1 MIDIE
6 AVMADFAVRQA
17 ERQTQVVEEIQQLKT
32 VILPRLQEAGIV
44 RVEIHFDGCGDSGA
58 VEECVCLDAAG
69 AGMAC
74 PDVSLQESE
83 ADKADRT
90 GTAELHSLGQALEQL
105 TYLALERHHPGWEIN
120 DGACGELVIDVAVA
134 TFVLDCSLRF
144 IATDDH
150 STEL

>member
-17 ERQTQVVEEIQQLKT
+17 EQQMQVAEEIQQLK
-32 VILPRLQEAGIV
+32 VAILPRLQEVGIA
-44 RVEIHFDGCGDSGA
+44 RVDIRFDGCGDSGA
-58 VEECVCLDAAG
+58 VEECACLDAAG
-69 AGMAC
+69 AGIPC
-74 PDVSLQESE
+74 PDVTLLEGE
-83 ADKADRT
+83 ADSVDRT
-90 GTAELHSLGQALEQL
+90 GSREPQSLGQALEQL

-120 DGACGELVIDVAVA
+120 DGACGELVIDVAAA

-144 IATDDH
+144 TATDDH

>member
-32 VILPRLQEAGIV
+32 AILPRLQDAAIA
-44 RVEIHFDGCGDSGA
+44 RVEIRFDGCGDSGA
-58 VEECVCLDAAG
+58 VEECVCLDATG
-69 AGMAC
+69 APMPC
-74 PDVSLQESE
+74 PDVTLLEGE

-90 GTAELHSLGQALEQL
+90 GSEQLHSLGQALERL

-120 DGACGELVIDVAVA
+120 DGACGELVIDVAEA
-134 TFVLDCSLRF
+134 IFVLDCSLRF
-144 IATDDH
+144 TATDDH

>member
-17 ERQTQVVEEIQQLKT
+17 ERQTEVAEEIQQLKAA
-32 VILPRLQEAGIV
+32 ILPRLQEAGIA
-44 RVEIHFDGCGDSGA
+44 RVEIRFDGCGDSGA
-58 VEECVCLDAAG
+58 VEECECLDAAG
-69 AGMAC
+69 AAIAC
-74 PDVSLQESE
+74 PDVTMPEGE
-83 ADKADRT
+83 ADKADGAGSKEPQT
-90 GTAELHSLGQALEQL
+90 LGEALEQL

-120 DGACGELVIDVAVA
+120 DGACGELVIDVAEA

-144 IATDDH
+144 TATDDH

>member
-17 ERQTQVVEEIQQLKT
+17 ERQMQVAEEIQQVK
-32 VILPRLQEAGIV
+32 VAILPRLQDAGIA
-44 RVEIHFDGCGDSGA
+44 RVEIRFDGCGDSGA
-58 VEECVCLDAAG
+58 VEECACLDAAG
-69 AGMAC
+69 AGIPC
-74 PDVSLQESE
+74 PDVTLLEGE
-83 ADKADRT
+83 AGSVDRT
-90 GTAELHSLGQALEQL
+90 GSREPQSLGQALEQL

-120 DGACGELVIDVAVA
+120 DGACGELVIDVAEA

-144 IATDDH
+144 TATDDH

>member
-17 ERQTQVVEEIQQLKT
+17 ERQMQVAEEIQQFKT
-32 VILPRLQEAGIV
+32 VILQRLQEAGIA
-44 RVEIHFDGCGDSGA
+44 RVEIRFDGCSDSGA

-69 AGMAC
+69 AAIEC
-74 PDVSLQESE
+74 PDVKLPEGEAHPADGAGSEQLQS
-83 ADKADRT
+83 
-90 GTAELHSLGQALEQL
+90 HGQALEQL
-105 TYLALERHHPGWEIN
+105 TYLALERHHLGWEIN
-120 DGACGELVIDVAVA
+120 DGACGELVIDVAEA

-144 IATDDH
+144 TAADDH

>member
-1 MIDIE
+1 MIDID
-6 AVMADFAVRQA
+6 AVMADFAVRHA

-32 VILPRLQEAGIV
+32 VILPRLKEAGIA
-44 RVEIHFDGCGDSGA
+44 RVEIRFDGCGDSGA

-69 AGMAC
+69 AGMPC

-83 ADKADRT
+83 ADKPDRT
-90 GTAELHSLGQALEQL
+90 GSAELHLLGQALEQL

-120 DGACGELVIDVAVA
+120 DGACGELVIDVPEA

-144 IATDDH
+144 TATDDH

>member
-32 VILPRLQEAGIV
+32 VILPRLKQAGIA
-44 RVEIHFDGCGDSGA
+44 RVEIRFDGCSDSGA

-69 AGMAC
+69 AAIEC
-74 PDVSLQESE
+74 PDVKLQEGEAHTADGAGSE
-83 ADKADRT
+83 Q
-90 GTAELHSLGQALEQL
+90 LHSLGQALEQL

-120 DGACGELVIDVAVA
+120 DGACGELVIDVAEA
-134 TFVLDCSLRF
+134 TFMLDCSLRF
-144 IATDDH
+144 TATDDH

>member
-17 ERQTQVVEEIQQLKT
+17 ERQMQVAAEVQQLK
-32 VILPRLQEAGIV
+32 VAILPRLQDAGIA
-44 RVEIHFDGCGDSGA
+44 RVEIRFDGCGDSGA
-58 VEECVCLDAAG
+58 VEECACLDAAG
-69 AGMAC
+69 AGIPC
-74 PDVSLQESE
+74 PDVTLLEGE
-83 ADKADRT
+83 ADSVDRT
-90 GTAELHSLGQALEQL
+90 GSREPQSLGQALEQL

-120 DGACGELVIDVAVA
+120 DGACGELVIDVAEA

>member
-44 RVEIHFDGCGDSGA
+44 RVEIRFDGSGDSGA
-58 VEECVCLDAAG
+58 VEECVCVDATG
-69 AGMAC
+69 APMPC
-74 PDVSLQESE
+74 PDVTLLEGE

-90 GTAELHSLGQALEQL
+90 GSAELHSLGQALEQL

-120 DGACGELVIDVAVA
+120 DGACGELVIDVAEA
-134 TFVLDCSLRF
+134 IFVLDCSLRF
-144 IATDDH
+144 TATDDR

>member
-32 VILPRLQEAGIV
+32 VILPRLQEAGIA
-44 RVEIHFDGCGDSGA
+44 RVEIRFDGCGDSGA
-58 VEECVCLDAAG
+58 IEECVCLDAAG
-69 AGMAC
+69 AAIPC
-74 PDVSLQESE
+74 PDVTLQEGETHTADGAGSE
-83 ADKADRT
+83 Q
-90 GTAELHSLGQALEQL
+90 LPSLGQALEQL

-120 DGACGELVIDVAVA
+120 DGASGELVIDVAEA
-134 TFVLDCSLRF
+134 TFVLDCSLRLT
-144 IATDDH
+144 ATDDH

>member
-32 VILPRLQEAGIV
+32 VILPRLQEAGIA
-44 RVEIHFDGCGDSGA
+44 RVEIRFDGCGDSGA
-58 VEECVCLDAAG
+58 VEECACLDAAG
-69 AGMAC
+69 AAISC
-74 PDVSLQESE
+74 PDVTLLEGE
-83 ADKADRT
+83 ADSVDRA
-90 GTAELHSLGQALEQL
+90 GSEELQSLGHALEQL

-120 DGACGELVIDVAVA
+120 DGACGQLVIDVAEA

-150 STEL
+150 RAEL

>member
-17 ERQTQVVEEIQQLKT
+17 ERQMQVAEEVQQLK
-32 VILPRLQEAGIV
+32 VAILPRLQDAGMA
-44 RVEIHFDGCGDSGA
+44 RVEIRFDGCGDSGA
-58 VEECVCLDAAG
+58 VEECACLDAAG
-69 AGMAC
+69 AGIPC
-74 PDVSLQESE
+74 PDVTLLEGE
-83 ADKADRT
+83 ADSVDRT
-90 GTAELHSLGQALEQL
+90 GPAEPQSLGQALEQL

-120 DGACGELVIDVAVA
+120 DGACGELVIDVAEA

>member
-32 VILPRLQEAGIV
+32 AILPRLQAAGIA
-44 RVEIHFDGCGDSGA
+44 RVEIRFDGCGDSGA
-58 VEECVCLDAAG
+58 VEECACLDAAG
-69 AGMAC
+69 AAIPC
-74 PDVSLQESE
+74 PDVTFMEGDVDSVDRNGSEQLQ
-83 ADKADRT
+83 
-90 GTAELHSLGQALEQL
+90 SLGQALEQL

-120 DGACGELVIDVAVA
+120 DGACGELVIDVAEA

>member
-17 ERQTQVVEEIQQLKT
+17 ERQTPVVEEIQQLKT

-44 RVEIHFDGCGDSGA
+44 RVEIRFDGCGDSGA
-58 VEECVCLDAAG
+58 VEECICLDAAG
-69 AGMAC
+69 ASIAC
-74 PDVSLQESE
+74 PDVTLQEAGAHTAVVAGSE
-83 ADKADRT
+83 
-90 GTAELHSLGQALEQL
+90 EVPSLGQALEQL

-120 DGACGELVIDVAVA
+120 DGACGELVIDVPEA

-144 IATDDH
+144 TATDDH